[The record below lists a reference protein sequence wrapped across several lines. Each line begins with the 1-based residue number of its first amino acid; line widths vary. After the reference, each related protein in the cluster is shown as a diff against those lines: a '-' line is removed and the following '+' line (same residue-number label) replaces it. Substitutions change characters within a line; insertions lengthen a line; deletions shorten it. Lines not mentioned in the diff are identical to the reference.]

1 MAQTRRCI
9 GLKLPGT
16 EGNAVF
22 NQEMQTRAAEHL
34 GLESDLRGA
43 IARREFRLHY
53 QPIVSLDT
61 GAIEGF
67 EALARWQ
74 HPEHGLLY
82 PDTFIPVAEETGL
95 IVPIGWMVL
104 EEACR
109 LLASW
114 QRRSTGDAVRQRQL
128 LRSPV
133 HAARRCAARRADPVR
148 YWMSARQSS
157 A

>member
-82 PDTFIPVAEETGL
+82 PDTFIPVAEEPG
-95 IVPIGWMVL
+95 
-104 EEACR
+104 
-109 LLASW
+109 
-114 QRRSTGDAVRQRQL
+114 
-128 LRSPV
+128 
-133 HAARRCAARRADPVR
+133 
-148 YWMSARQSS
+148 
-157 A
+157 